1 MGDDKEKPTY
11 EDLLARV
18 YEQEQTI
25 AERDAQIASKT
36 DLIQQ
41 LEQDIEEKNGRINK
55 LQGIIVDRIPASTKP
70 PEEKEVKVKTS
81 FADRYSEMISKNFAR
96 IKEE

>member
-1 MGDDKEKPTY
+1 MTDEKPTY

-25 AERDAQIASKT
+25 AEKDATISANAER
-36 DLIQQ
+36 IQQ
-41 LEQDIEEKNGRINK
+41 MEQDIADRDGRINK
-55 LQGIIVDRIPASTKP
+55 LQGIIVDRIPVSTNP

-81 FADRYSEMISKNFAR
+81 FADKYAEMISKNLAR
-96 IKEE
+96 IKED

>member
-1 MGDDKEKPTY
+1 MMTDDKPTY

-25 AERDAQIASKT
+25 AEKDATIAQNAER
-36 DLIQQ
+36 IQQ
-41 LEQDIEEKNGRINK
+41 MEQDIADRDGRINK
-55 LQGIIVDRIPASTKP
+55 LQGIIVDRIPASIKP

-81 FADRYSEMISKNFAR
+81 FADRYSEMISKNLAR

>member
-1 MGDDKEKPTY
+1 MADDKPSY

-25 AERDAQIASKT
+25 SEKDAQIAQSAER
-36 DLIQQ
+36 IQQ
-41 LEQDIEEKNGRINK
+41 MEQDIADRDGRINK
-55 LQGIIVDRIPASTKP
+55 LQGIIVDRIPVTNKP

-81 FADRYSEMISKNFAR
+81 FADRYSEMINKNLAR

>member
-1 MGDDKEKPTY
+1 MTEDKPTY

-25 AERDAQIASKT
+25 AEKDAQIASKT

-41 LEQDIEEKNGRINK
+41 LEQDIEDKNGRINK

-81 FADRYSEMISKNFAR
+81 FADRYSEMISKNLAR

>member
-1 MGDDKEKPTY
+1 MGDDKPSY
-11 EDLLARV
+11 EDLLAKV

-25 AERDAQIASKT
+25 AEKDAQITANNER
-36 DLIQQ
+36 IQQ
-41 LEQDIEEKNGRINK
+41 MEQDIADRDGRINK

-81 FADRYSEMISKNFAR
+81 FADRYSEMISKNLAR
-96 IKEE
+96 IKED

>member
-1 MGDDKEKPTY
+1 MTEDKPTY

-41 LEQDIEEKNGRINK
+41 LEQDIEDKNGRINK

-81 FADRYSEMISKNFAR
+81 FADRYSEMISKNLAR
-96 IKEE
+96 IKED